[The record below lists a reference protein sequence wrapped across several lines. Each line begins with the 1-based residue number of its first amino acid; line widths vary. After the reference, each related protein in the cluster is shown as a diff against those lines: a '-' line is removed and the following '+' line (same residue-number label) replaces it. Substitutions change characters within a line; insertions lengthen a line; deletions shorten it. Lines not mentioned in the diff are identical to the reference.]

1 MKMNKAKRKCFG
13 FSKKKNENEKLVVAR
28 AILKNKEHWLT

>member
-1 MKMNKAKRKCFG
+1 MKMNKKPGEMLRLL
-13 FSKKKNENEKLVVAR
+13 KKKNENEKLVVAR